1 MKRPN
6 FFTSFLLT
14 LSFVFTVQS
23 TQSQIAI
30 TSGTAVT
37 ANDLVESIIAEGVT
51 YYNVQF
57 IGHESSKGIFT
68 NGSSTNLGLDQGI
81 FLSTGYASNLQGPN
95 TSGNTSGDMGITAP
109 PHPFIFPNA
118 HDPAVLSF
126 NVIPETDTL
135 RITYVFGS
143 EEYNEWVGATYNDV
157 FGIFISGPDPAGGNY
172 AKKNISLV
180 PGTVN
185 TIVSINNVNN
195 GQSSVGVVPTGPCNH
210 CEYYND
216 NTGGLTI
223 EYDGFTVV
231 MTAWALVVPCE
242 PYEIIIGVA
251 DTGDFSGD
259 TGVAIEENS
268 IGYPDISVELILD
281 PPDISDIMIEG
292 CVSGEVI
299 FRLPHA
305 GYAPYTLCFDI
316 QGTATNGVD
325 YEFID
330 NCVTFQEGQDTA
342 IVNIVPLYDW
352 LIEGLETI
360 ILIPENTMGC
370 IVRYDTITIYM
381 DDYID
386 LFTIASP
393 DPMIC
398 PGQETDI
405 WVTVYNGL
413 EPHTITWEPGTLSG
427 DIITVSP
434 DTTTMYYATIVDMCM
449 DSIVDSVLVTVLP
462 GHLNEMLEFSFE
474 ASNNPILTEDVTGII
489 SGDSVFLMLPS
500 LQGMDNLIATFVS
513 SNCAETY
520 VGDETQISGVTAN
533 DFTSPVIYEVMAANG
548 DIQEWVVKVDFLSGQ
563 KEWENDQITIYPN
576 PAKDR
581 LQITGAS
588 GYEVSLFNAFGV
600 KLLQETLTEKNTFLD
615 VRNIEPGI
623 YYLKF
628 SYDDQRFVR
637 KVVVTK

>member
-1 MKRPN
+1 MKKPN
-6 FFTSFLLT
+6 FFTRFLIL
-14 LSFVFTVQS
+14 LSFVLTIHS

-30 TSGTAVT
+30 TSGTSIT
-37 ANDLVESIIAEGVT
+37 ANDLVESIITEGIT
-51 YYNVQF
+51 YYNAQF
-57 IGHESSKGIFT
+57 IGHESSKGIFS
-68 NGSSTNLGLDQGI
+68 NGSSTNLGLNQGI
-81 FLSTGYASNLQGPN
+81 FLSTGYATGLQGPN
-95 TSGNTSGDMGITAP
+95 TSGSTSGNMGITAP

-118 HDPAVLSF
+118 FDPAVLSF

-157 FGIFISGPDPAGGNY
+157 FGIFISGTNPSGGIYN
-172 AKKNISLV
+172 KKNIALV
-180 PGTVN
+180 PGTA
-185 TIVSINNVNN
+185 TTEVSINNVNN
-195 GQSSVGVVPTGPCNH
+195 GIAPVGVVPTGPCTN
-210 CEYYND
+210 CDYFTD

-242 PYEIIIGVA
+242 AYEIIMGVA

-268 IGYPDISVELILD
+268 IGFPEITVELVLD
-281 PPDISDIMIEG
+281 PPDISDIMVEG

-305 GYAPYTLCFDI
+305 GYSPYTLCFDI

-325 YEFID
+325 YEYID
-330 NCVTFQEGQDTA
+330 NCVTFQAGYDTA
-342 IVNIVPLYDW
+342 SIKIVPLYDG
-352 LIEGLETI
+352 LIEGLESI

-370 IVRYDTITIYM
+370 VVRYDTITIYF

-386 LFTIASP
+386 MVSVTSP
-393 DPMIC
+393 DPVIC

-405 WVTVYNGL
+405 WVTVYNGF
-413 EPHTITWEPGTLSG
+413 EPQPITWEPGTFSG
-427 DIITVSP
+427 DTITVSP
-434 DTTTMYYATIVDMCM
+434 DTTTMYYATIFDMCM

-474 ASNNPILTEDVTGII
+474 ASNNPILTEDVTGTI

-500 LQGMDNLIATFVS
+500 AQGIDNLIATFIS

-520 VGDETQISGVTAN
+520 VGNEVQISGETAN
-533 DFTSPVIYEVMAANG
+533 DFTFPVIYEVMAANG
-548 DIQEWVVKVDFLSGQ
+548 DIKEWVVKVDFLSGE
-563 KEWENDQITIYPN
+563 KEWGYDPIIIYPN
-576 PAKDR
+576 PAKDV
-581 LQITGAS
+581 LHVTGAA

-600 KLLQETLTEKNTFLD
+600 NLLQETITDSNTSLDIKNLQ
-615 VRNIEPGI
+615 PGI
-623 YYLKF
+623 CYLKF
-628 SYDDQRFVR
+628 SNGDHEFVR
-637 KVVVTK
+637 KVVITQ